1 MSGEPIVEPG
11 ERMLIPC
18 VGGPSISRL
27 VRFPPPLEIEEPDG
41 TYVLVDDGPPQHWRY
56 DFVPFA

>member
-1 MSGEPIVEPG
+1 MEPG

-18 VGGPSISRL
+18 DGGPSQSRL

-41 TYVLVDDGPPQHWRY
+41 IYVLVDEGPIEHWRY
-56 DFVPFA
+56 TFVREGA